1 MVERA
6 SIKTLGQR
14 IMANSAT
21 QCVALHQ
28 NQTLYLSYLLYKL
41 ARMKIVS
48 YTEARNSLKTV
59 LDDVIRDADAT
70 VISRRDAEDAVVM
83 SLEYYNSLMET
94 VYLLRTP
101 ANVEH
106 LDRSIAQ
113 YKTGRV
119 VQRELVSE

>member
-1 MVERA
+1 
-6 SIKTLGQR
+6 
-14 IMANSAT
+14 MANSAT

-28 NQTLYLSYLLYKL
+28 NQTLYLSYLLYRL

-119 VQRELVSE
+119 VQRELVGE

>member
-1 MVERA
+1 
-6 SIKTLGQR
+6 
-14 IMANSAT
+14 
-21 QCVALHQ
+21 
-28 NQTLYLSYLLYKL
+28 
-41 ARMKIVS
+41 MKIVS

-59 LDDVIRDADAT
+59 LDDVIRDANAT

-83 SLEYYNSLMET
+83 SLEHYTRLMET
-94 VYLLRTP
+94 VCLLRSS

-113 YKTGRV
+113 FKTGRV